1 MIIVLMINLRSTLIV
16 IFFLLMTFVVIFIA
30 QDVKNKSESYSDLLD
45 VDMVDEAKFKNM
57 NYYSLA
63 DGKKS
68 MSMNSDDLKIINQS
82 DFIFQKTDGEFI
94 NNKGE
99 VTLFSADSGKY
110 QANIKELALYDNIEL
125 KNDEAEYQS
134 NNMLVNKTQNT
145 MSAVGDVNAK
155 LIDKLTKDKITIS
168 SRSMNS
174 DLDKKVIH
182 FKGDIQGVLTRNR
195 RYEGGFSFTSE
206 LMTLNQLESQ
216 INLSK
221 DVKLRRNNYDVEAQ
235 KAEIFLE
242 NYNKRLKYYVLY
254 DDIKFVEKLKL
265 KSGAS
270 RVRRA
275 FAEKLEGF
283 MSQGKIILSGAPRVE
298 QDGDLI
304 KGYQITLRENV
315 ELVEVDDSQSS
326 FQLKRK

>member
-1 MIIVLMINLRSTLIV
+1 
-16 IFFLLMTFVVIFIA
+16 
-30 QDVKNKSESYSDLLD
+30 
-45 VDMVDEAKFKNM
+45 
-57 NYYSLA
+57 
-63 DGKKS
+63 
-68 MSMNSDDLKIINQS
+68 
-82 DFIFQKTDGEFI
+82 
-94 NNKGE
+94 
-99 VTLFSADSGKY
+99 
-110 QANIKELALYDNIEL
+110 
-125 KNDEAEYQS
+125 
-134 NNMLVNKTQNT
+134 MLVNKTQNT
-145 MSAVGDVNAK
+145 MSAVGDVSAK

-221 DVKLRRNNYDVEAQ
+221 DVKLRRNNYDVDAQ